1 VGAPGA
7 SIGLLGLARRA
18 QEFSIHTPPRKVCGI
33 CRTVLEETKMGFF
46 SFLLGKEAKDAD
58 DRGMSRLQ
66 ATTRDRTRRELIST
80 AVWDTIRKH
89 GLPVG
94 CITADALP
102 SYTSTRHRGIHLQL
116 VYRNWRPDLLSYVV
130 AVEAAV
136 KNSLER
142 LDPFSSSWITGVS
155 WRFEPEDSTAWPE
168 LPVSRKTRSRSGAP
182 SPDRQQA
189 PANPGL
195 GAGHARFPA
204 YTQRAAAPDFD
215 PTVPM
220 SA

>member
-1 VGAPGA
+1 
-7 SIGLLGLARRA
+7 
-18 QEFSIHTPPRKVCGI
+18 
-33 CRTVLEETKMGFF
+33 MGFF
-46 SFLLGKEAKDAD
+46 SFRLGKEAKDAD

-66 ATTRDRTRRELIST
+66 ASTRDRTRRELIST

-89 GLPVG
+89 GLPAG

-102 SYTSTRHRGIHLQL
+102 SYTSTRHRGIHIQL
-116 VYRNWRPDLLSYVV
+116 VYRNWRPDLLSYVL
-130 AVEAAV
+130 ALEAAV

-155 WRFEPEDSTAWPE
+155 WRFEPEDSTDWPQ
-168 LPVSRKTRSRSGAP
+168 LSVSRKTRSWSRIGAP
-182 SPDRQQA
+182 SLDRRRD
-189 PANPGL
+189 PVNL
-195 GAGHARFPA
+195 NGAGAESARFPA
-204 YTQRAAAPDFD
+204 YPQRAAASDFD